1 MEMCHKIYKMKFRYT
16 TFSAKVDSC
25 TDTVTL
31 NGEQTSFPSIGYYP
45 LFSPP
50 CEAAPVKRTIR
61 SRMLIEDKEGNP
73 LDLGEFKFD
82 VPPSLSLELLS
93 MSYMSITVCHTF
105 SDEEW
110 NPTAEETAIEELCL
124 IDL

>member
-1 MEMCHKIYKMKFRYT
+1 MKFRYN
-16 TFSAKVDSC
+16 TFSAKVGSC

-31 NGEQTSFPSIGYYP
+31 NGEQTSFPSTGYP
-45 LFSPP
+45 LFFPP
-50 CEAAPVKRTIR
+50 GEAVPVKRTIR
-61 SRMLIEDKEGNP
+61 GRILIEDKEGNP
-73 LDLGEFKFD
+73 LNSGEFECD
-82 VPPSLSLELLS
+82 VSPSLSLDLS
-93 MSYMSITVCHTF
+93 MSYMSLRVCHTF